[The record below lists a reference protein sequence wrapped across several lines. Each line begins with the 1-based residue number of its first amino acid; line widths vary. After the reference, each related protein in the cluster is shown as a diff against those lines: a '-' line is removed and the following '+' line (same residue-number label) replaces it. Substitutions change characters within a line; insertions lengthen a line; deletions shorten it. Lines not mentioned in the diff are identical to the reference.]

1 MATSWELVERDMAK
15 VPSMPSDV
23 ALVFKEMPSAV
34 QTLLKQARA
43 QLFEMAA
50 GAGVGTLTETL
61 KWGQPAY
68 LTEASKAGST
78 VRLALHK
85 GQATIFFN
93 CRTTLVE
100 GFRADF
106 PEAFTYVGSRALLL
120 TKTSDPQALGICLA
134 RALTYHR
141 DKQGRRAS
149 A

>member
-1 MATSWELVERDMAK
+1 MTK
-15 VPSMPSDV
+15 IPTMPSDV
-23 ALVFKEMPSAV
+23 AFVFNEMPSAARTSLKKARV
-34 QTLLKQARA
+34 QI
-43 QLFEMAA
+43 FEVAE
-50 GAGVGTLTETL
+50 GADVGALTETL
-61 KWGQPAY
+61 KWRQPSY

-85 GQATIFFN
+85 GQAAVFFN
-93 CRTTLVE
+93 CQTTLVE

-120 TKTSDPQALGICLA
+120 TKASDPQALGICLA

-141 DKQGRRAS
+141 DKQSRRAS

>member
-1 MATSWELVERDMAK
+1 MAK

-23 ALVFKEMPSAV
+23 ALVFKEMPIAV
-34 QTLLKQARA
+34 RTLLKKARS
-43 QLFEMAA
+43 QLFQIAE
-50 GAGVGTLTETL
+50 GADVGTLTESL
-61 KWGQPAY
+61 KWRQPAY

-85 GQATIFFN
+85 GQATVFFK
-93 CRTTLVE
+93 CQTTLVE

-120 TKTSDPQALGICLA
+120 TKTSDPQAFGICLA

>member
-1 MATSWELVERDMAK
+1 MTK

-34 QTLLKQARA
+34 RNLLKQARG
-43 QLFEMAA
+43 QIFELAE
-50 GAGVGTLTETL
+50 GAGVGALTETL
-61 KWGQPAY
+61 RWRQPAY
-68 LTEASKAGST
+68 LTEAGKAGST

-85 GQATIFFN
+85 GQAAVFFN
-93 CRTTLVE
+93 CQTTLVE

-120 TKTSDPQALGICLA
+120 TKTSDRQALGICLA

-141 DKQGRRAS
+141 DKQSRRAS